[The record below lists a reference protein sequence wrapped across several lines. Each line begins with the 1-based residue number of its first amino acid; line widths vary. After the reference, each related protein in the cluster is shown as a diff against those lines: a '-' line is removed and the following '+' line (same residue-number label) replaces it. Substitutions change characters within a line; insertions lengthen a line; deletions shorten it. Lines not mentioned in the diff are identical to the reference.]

1 MMRGF
6 ADDLFLSQIACQP
19 ATVGGED
26 SRPLVTRCISR
37 DKELGRNP
45 FVRLAGIA
53 ELDFKFPVTSL
64 REFV

>member
-1 MMRGF
+1 MSARNGGRGRF
-6 ADDLFLSQIACQP
+6 QAACH
-19 ATVGGED
+19 AVHF
-26 SRPLVTRCISR
+26 S

>member
-1 MMRGF
+1 
-6 ADDLFLSQIACQP
+6 
-19 ATVGGED
+19 VGGED